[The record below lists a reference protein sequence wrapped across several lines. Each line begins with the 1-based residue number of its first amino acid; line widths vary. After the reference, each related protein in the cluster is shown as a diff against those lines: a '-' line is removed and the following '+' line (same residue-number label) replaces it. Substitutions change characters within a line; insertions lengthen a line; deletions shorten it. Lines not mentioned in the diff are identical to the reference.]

1 MKTSIGLKL
10 GFWLALLGI
19 LSTAL
24 TGYYAYT
31 ESRELLVKSAEDKLL
46 TATRVLAHRF
56 TYSLEEISN
65 DVKLI
70 ATLPV
75 IAEVADNSDRPKAA
89 VKHQLAEI
97 FARLLEAHPEYV
109 QIRLI
114 GAADHGLELVRVDR
128 DLDGPTIIPED
139 KLQEKS
145 HYPYVFRTLKIAPG
159 QFYVSRINLNRERGA
174 HQGLGKPTLR
184 IATPVQ
190 ASDGTIFGIVVI
202 NVDLD
207 KLFTV
212 LRKNIPDNLMVY
224 LTNHEGDYLI
234 NPDITKTF
242 GFDHGKRELIQDEF
256 KEAKLI
262 IDRKKPDIVLN
273 TRDKNDAKD
282 AFVSAFVKVP
292 FGTMAENR
300 FVIMGLSTPLENV
313 LKETTG
319 LGYNFIQITLLFSL
333 LAILIAWIL
342 SRILSKPLN
351 VMAEAVSQFSAGK
364 AITDL
369 PVSRNDEIGYL
380 ARSFLSMA
388 SKLNLQVDQLQD
400 KQLHLDYLA
409 HHDQLTSLPNRLL
422 FLDRLV
428 QAIHK
433 AHRGQEQLA
442 VVFIDLDRFK
452 HINDSLGHFVGDQVL
467 KIAASRLKEHVRE
480 NDTISRLGGDEF
492 TLIVE
497 EIQGPTD
504 VVHIAQKL
512 ISLFNEPFVIEG
524 RTFYLSCSIGIST
537 YPENGLDANELL
549 RNADAAMYK
558 AKELGRNNFQ
568 FYTEDMTKNALQHV
582 LMETSL
588 RKALERDELV
598 LHFQPQIAVNTSEII
613 GMEAL
618 VRWHHPEN
626 GLLMPRDFIPLAEET
641 DLIVDIGE
649 WVLRAACKQ
658 IKRWHDEGLNP
669 GPVAVNISSK
679 QLQKNGFI
687 ATINRVL
694 RDAGCK
700 PHCLELE
707 LTEGTIMHDSARCI
721 SILSE
726 IKKLG
731 IGIAIDD
738 FGTGYSSLSYLKQ
751 LPISKL
757 KIDRSFVRDIPQST
771 DDVAIA
777 QAIISLARCMNLT
790 VIAEGVE
797 TVEQLCFFKNENC
810 DGAQGYFFARPLPVE
825 AITELLTSP
834 TLPMKDNAC
843 KKASI

>member
-31 ESRELLVKSAEDKLL
+31 QSRELLIKSAEDKLL
-46 TATRVLAHRF
+46 TATHVLAHRF

-70 ATLPV
+70 AILPV
-75 IAEVADNSDRPKAA
+75 TASIADSGQRSVASDKRE
-89 VKHQLAEI
+89 LAEI
-97 FARLLEAHPEYV
+97 FSGLIEAHPEYV

-114 GAADHGLELVRVDR
+114 GTANHGLELVRVDR

-145 HYPYVFRTLKIAPG
+145 HYAYMFETLEIAPG
-159 QFYVSRINLNRERGA
+159 QFYVSRINLNKERGA

-184 IATPVQ
+184 VATP
-190 ASDGTIFGIVVI
+190 ALATDGTVFGIVII

-207 KLFTV
+207 KLFSV
-212 LRKNIPDNLMVY
+212 LRKDIPDNLKVY

-234 NPDITKTF
+234 NPEITKTF
-242 GFDHGKRELIQDEF
+242 GFDHGKRELIQNDF
-256 KEAKLI
+256 KKAKLI
-262 IDRKKPDIVLN
+262 IDEKKSDIVLN
-273 TRDKNDAKD
+273 TRGENDAND

-292 FGTMAENR
+292 FGTLAENR
-300 FVIMGLSTPLENV
+300 FVIMGLSIPLENV
-313 LKETTG
+313 LQETRLLG
-319 LGYNFIQITLLFSL
+319 LNIVQITLTFSL
-333 LAILIAWIL
+333 LAILIAWFL
-342 SRILSKPLN
+342 SRVLSKPLN
-351 VMAEAVSQFSAGK
+351 VMAEAMSQFSAGK
-364 AITDL
+364 AIADL
-369 PVSRNDEIGYL
+369 PVNRNDEIGYL
-380 ARSFLSMA
+380 AKCFLSMA

-409 HHDQLTSLPNRLL
+409 HHDQLTNLPNRLL

-492 TLIVE
+492 TLIIE
-497 EIQGPTD
+497 DIQDPSN

-512 ISLFNEPFVIEG
+512 ISVFNEPFVIEG

-537 YPENGLDANELL
+537 YPQNGIDANELL

-568 FYTEDMTKNALQHV
+568 FYTEDMTENALQHV

-588 RKALERDELV
+588 RRALELDELV
-598 LHFQPQIAVNTSEII
+598 LHFQPQIALKTSEIV

-618 VRWHHPEN
+618 IRWRHPEY
-626 GLLMPRDFIPLAEET
+626 GLLMPKDFIPLAEET
-641 DLIVDIGE
+641 GLIVDIGE
-649 WVLRAACKQ
+649 WVLRAACQQ
-658 IKRWHDEGLNP
+658 IKRWHDKGLNP
-669 GPVAVNISSK
+669 GPVAVNVSSK

-687 ATINRVL
+687 STITRIL
-694 RDAGCK
+694 RDTSCK
-700 PHCLELE
+700 PQCLELE
-707 LTEGTIMHDSARCI
+707 LTEGTIMHDSAQCI
-721 SILSE
+721 TILKE

-757 KIDRSFVRDIPQST
+757 KIDRSFVQDIPQSA

-797 TVEQLCFFKNENC
+797 TIEQLCFFKNEDC
-810 DGAQGYFFARPLPVE
+810 DGAQGYFFAQPLPVD
-825 AITELLTSP
+825 AITELFSSP
-834 TLPMKDNAC
+834 ALPIRDLAC
-843 KKASI
+843 EKASN

>member
-89 VKHQLAEI
+89 EKHQLAEI
-97 FARLLEAHPEYV
+97 FASLLEAHPEYV

-128 DLDGPTIIPED
+128 DLDGPTIISED

-190 ASDGTIFGIVVI
+190 ASDGTIFGIIVI

-212 LRKNIPDNLMVY
+212 LRKNIPDNLKVY

-262 IDRKKPDIVLN
+262 IDEKKPDIVLN

-313 LKETTG
+313 LKETRG

-333 LAILIAWIL
+333 LAILIAWFL

-380 ARSFLSMA
+380 AKCFLSMA

-409 HHDQLTSLPNRLL
+409 HHDQLTNLPNRLL

-428 QAIHK
+428 QAINK

-497 EIQGPTD
+497 EIRGPSD

-512 ISLFNEPFVIEG
+512 ISVFNEPFIIEG

-537 YPENGLDANELL
+537 YPQNGLDANELL

-558 AKELGRNNFQ
+558 AKEMGRNNFQ

-588 RKALERDELV
+588 RKALELDELE

-618 VRWHHPEN
+618 VRWQHPEN

-649 WVLRAACKQ
+649 WVLRAACEQ

-757 KIDRSFVRDIPQST
+757 KIDQSFVQDIPQSA

-843 KKASI
+843 EKASI

>member
-1 MKTSIGLKL
+1 MKMSIGLKL

-31 ESRELLVKSAEDKLL
+31 QSRELLVKSAEDKLL

-75 IAEVADNSDRPKAA
+75 TATVADSRDRS
-89 VKHQLAEI
+89 VTSEKHQLAEI
-97 FARLLEAHPEYV
+97 FSSLLETHPEYV

-128 DLDGPTIIPED
+128 DLDGPTLIPED
-139 KLQEKS
+139 KLQEKG
-145 HYPYVFRTLKIAPG
+145 HYAYVFKTLQIAPG

-184 IATPVQ
+184 IATPAQ
-190 ASDGTIFGIVVI
+190 TADATAFGIIVI

-207 KLFTV
+207 KLFSV
-212 LRKNIPDNLMVY
+212 LRKDIPDNLKVY

-242 GFDHGKRELIQDEF
+242 GFDHGKRELIQDDFE
-256 KEAKLI
+256 EAKLI
-262 IDRKKPDIVLN
+262 IDKKKTDIVLN
-273 TRDKNDAKD
+273 TRGESDAED

-292 FGTMAENR
+292 FGAMVENR
-300 FVIMGLSTPLENV
+300 FVIMGLSIPLENV
-313 LKETTG
+313 LKETRG
-319 LGYNFIQITLLFSL
+319 LGFNFVQITLLFSL
-333 LAILIAWIL
+333 LAILIALFL

-364 AITDL
+364 AITEL
-369 PVSRNDEIGYL
+369 PVDRNDEIGYL
-380 ARSFLSMA
+380 AKCFLSMA

-409 HHDQLTSLPNRLL
+409 HHDQLTNLPNRLL

-433 AHRGQEQLA
+433 AHRGHEQLA

-467 KIAASRLKEHVRE
+467 KVAAQRLMEHVRE

-492 TLIVE
+492 TLIIE
-497 EIQGPTD
+497 EIKGPSD

-512 ISLFNEPFVIEG
+512 ISVFNEPFVIEG

-537 YPENGLDANELL
+537 YPQNGLDANELL

-568 FYTEDMTKNALQHV
+568 FYTEDMTENALQHV

-588 RKALERDELV
+588 RKALELDELV
-598 LHFQPQIAVNTSEII
+598 LHFQPQIALKTSGVV

-618 VRWHHPEN
+618 IRWQHPEY
-626 GLLMPRDFIPLAEET
+626 GLLMPNKFIPLAEET

-649 WVLRAACKQ
+649 WVLHAACEQ

-669 GPVAVNISSK
+669 GPVAVNVSSK
-679 QLQKNGFI
+679 QLQKDGFI
-687 ATINRVL
+687 SSITRVL
-694 RDAGCK
+694 QDTSCK
-700 PHCLELE
+700 PQYLELE
-707 LTEGTIMHDSARCI
+707 LTEGAIMHDSAQCI
-721 SILSE
+721 AILDE

-757 KIDRSFVRDIPQST
+757 KIDQSFVQDIPQSA
-771 DDVAIA
+771 DDIAIA
-777 QAIISLARCMNLT
+777 QAIISLSRCMNLT

-797 TVEQLCFFKNENC
+797 TIEQFCFFKNENC
-810 DGAQGYFFARPLPVE
+810 DGAQGYLFARPLPVE
-825 AITELLTSP
+825 AITELLSTP
-834 TLPMKDNAC
+834 TLPIKDLAC
-843 KKASI
+843 EDT